1 MPHPAPYDHI
11 AVCIDDSEPSQL
23 ALAEGRR
30 LFELGASRLRV
41 VHVVQSPL
49 VFAGGWGGWV
59 PDPDQLTEGARIW
72 LQEQVKD
79 IDGADPVLLEGYP
92 PATVTDWA
100 KVEGVDLVIAA
111 AHRGVV
117 QRALLGSFAAYLAHH
132 APCPVLLVRPAEA

>member
-1 MPHPAPYDHI
+1 IAATSTSMCPASARSATDEARMPTTTSSTRKPARSASAIARRERLESAPYDHI

-79 IDGADPVLLEGYP
+79 IEGADPVLLEGYL
-92 PATVTDWA
+92 PA
-100 KVEGVDLVIAA
+100 
-111 AHRGVV
+111 
-117 QRALLGSFAAYLAHH
+117 
-132 APCPVLLVRPAEA
+132 